1 MLRENRDKHWKYIV
15 LGWQTSTSLPGKIT
29 LLASSLHL
37 FLIISLKDIFTAH
50 FSKAGPFRSRLGKSY
65 SFFFHTEIS
74 SQTTPPYNNCT
85 STLNS
90 LILKHYYSFHT
101 HLHISITSC
110 ISSRVREA
118 TLLDHKES
126 ILLDQK
132 EFVQDSPKIVI
143 YLLYHY
149 NQYSKT
155 KTYNGVSWILVSVI
169 VNIWLASSSVTSE
182 NRMINLCQT
191 GVLGLDNMRGY
202 VGRLL

>member
-1 MLRENRDKHWKYIV
+1 MTDFYFSPRKNHIV
-15 LGWQTSTSLPGKIT
+15 GFFSPPFLDHFFERHLHGALFKSRPLQEQTGKE
-29 LLASSLHL
+29 LQ
-37 FLIISLKDIFTAH
+37 
-50 FSKAGPFRSRLGKSY
+50 
-65 SFFFHTEIS
+65 FFFHTEIS

-155 KTYNGVSWILVSVI
+155 KTYNGVS
-169 VNIWLASSSVTSE
+169 
-182 NRMINLCQT
+182 
-191 GVLGLDNMRGY
+191 
-202 VGRLL
+202 